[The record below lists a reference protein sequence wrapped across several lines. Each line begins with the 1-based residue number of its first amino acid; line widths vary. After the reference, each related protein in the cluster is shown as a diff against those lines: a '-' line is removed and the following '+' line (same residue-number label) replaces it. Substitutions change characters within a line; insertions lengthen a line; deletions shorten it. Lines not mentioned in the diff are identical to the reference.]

1 MSSHAKNVTIAFLMI
16 PAAAS
21 AAAGMIRCY
30 AMMLH
35 SIHYHDHFKVDIN
48 ILIWE
53 MANCSSEIFGKL
65 SKLAA
70 KTCQSY
76 I

>member
-1 MSSHAKNVTIAFLMI
+1 MSSHAKNVIIAFLMI

-48 ILIWE
+48 ILI
-53 MANCSSEIFGKL
+53 
-65 SKLAA
+65 
-70 KTCQSY
+70 
-76 I
+76 

>member
-16 PAAAS
+16 PAAAA

-30 AMMLH
+30 AMVLH
-35 SIHYHDHFKVDIN
+35 SIHSHDHFKVDIN

-53 MANCSSEIFGKL
+53 MAKCSSEIFGKL
-65 SKLAA
+65 SKLTA
-70 KTCQSY
+70 KT
-76 I
+76 